1 MCCGMPHPHRAVSTR
16 GGKLLA
22 AHSAVNLRS
31 LTLCVLTVISM
42 SGCFRFSRTIP
53 ELPDGD
59 WTERLGDPAHAA
71 FITERVPSSVR
82 TEWDIDVGR
91 GLAVAAIVRENLI
104 VSAVSGGAVLTANAE
119 SGRQFWT
126 RRFNG
131 PLAGQVLRVGPRIYF
146 ATQHRNGTLY
156 ALDLHRGRRRWS
168 RRLGSPAAAEP
179 AYADG
184 RIYLGTNR
192 DVQAFDADEGRQL
205 WRIRLGGPPVQP
217 PVVMG
222 DELLVAVRDT
232 LFRIAREDGSVKARI
247 GLAGEPSA
255 PMARRGDTLVIAM
268 QPGIVA
274 AFTHGGERELWRHTF
289 SAAVV
294 AAPVATDDGVF
305 VLTRSAELHLVG
317 PHTARRIV
325 ALDGAAT
332 ESLTVTAE
340 GALIGTLDGRLV
352 YVRRDGTRVW
362 EQQLNGSIRA
372 PSVVHDADVYVGTLT
387 GRLVKLTSG

>member
-1 MCCGMPHPHRAVSTR
+1 MCCGMPRPQRSVSTG
-16 GGKLLA
+16 GGKLSA

-31 LTLCVLTVISM
+31 LTLCALTALAM
-42 SGCFRFSRTIP
+42 SGCFRLSRTIP
-53 ELPDGD
+53 ELPEGD

-71 FITERVPSSVR
+71 FITERVPATVR
-82 TEWDIDVGR
+82 MEWDIDFGR
-91 GLAVAAIVRENLI
+91 GLPVAAIVRENLI
-104 VSAVSGGAVLTANAE
+104 VSAVSGGAVTTANAG
-119 SGRQFWT
+119 SGRRFWT

-192 DVQAFDADEGRQL
+192 DVQAFEADDGAML
-205 WRIRLGGPPVQP
+205 WRIRLGGPPVQA
-217 PVVMG
+217 PVVVG

-232 LFRIAREDGSVKARI
+232 LFRIAREDGSVRGRI

-255 PMARRGDTLVIAM
+255 PIAVRGDTLVIAM

-274 AFTHGGERELWRHTF
+274 AFTDAGERELWRHAF

-294 AAPVATDDGVF
+294 AAPVATDEGVF

-317 PHTARRIV
+317 PHSARRVI

-332 ESLTVTAE
+332 ESLTVTAD
-340 GALIGTLDGRLV
+340 GSLIGMLDGRLV
-352 YVRRDGTRVW
+352 FVRRDGTRVW
-362 EQQLNGSIRA
+362 EQQLDGSIRA
-372 PSVVHDADVYVGTLT
+372 PAVVHDADVYVGTLT

>member
-1 MCCGMPHPHRAVSTR
+1 MCCGMPRPHRSVSTG
-16 GGKLLA
+16 GGKLPA
-22 AHSAVNLRS
+22 AQGGVNLRS
-31 LTLCVLTVISM
+31 LTLCALTAVAM
-42 SGCFRFSRTIP
+42 SGCFRFARTIP

-71 FITERVPSSVR
+71 FITERVPATVR
-82 TEWDIDVGR
+82 IDWDVDVGR
-91 GLAVAAIVRENLI
+91 GIAVAAIVRDNLI
-104 VSAVSGGAVLTANAE
+104 VSAVSGGGVLTANAE

-184 RIYLGTNR
+184 RLYLGTNR
-192 DVQAFDADEGRQL
+192 DVQAFDADDGRQL

-232 LFRIAREDGSVKARI
+232 LFRIAREDGSVSARI

-255 PMARRGDTLVIAM
+255 PIAVRGDTLVIAM

-274 AFTHGGERELWRHTF
+274 AFVDGGERELWRHAF
-289 SAAVV
+289 SAPVI
-294 AAPVATDDGVF
+294 AAPVVTDEGVF
-305 VLTRSAELHLVG
+305 ILTRSAELHLVH
-317 PHTARRIV
+317 PHTTRRIIV
-325 ALDGAAT
+325 LDGAAT

-340 GALIGTLDGRLV
+340 GCLIGTLDGRLV
-352 YVRRDGTRVW
+352 FVSRDGTRVW
-362 EQQLNGSIRA
+362 EQQLDGSIRA
-372 PSVVHDADVYVGTLT
+372 PAVVHDADVYVGTLT
-387 GRLVKLTSG
+387 GRLVKLTAG